1 MGIASPEF
9 VDNPENR
16 CPVILILDTSA
27 SMAGE
32 PIDSL
37 NKGIASFKFDVEQ
50 DPLASLRVEIAIVA
64 FGQQAEVLQDFVTVD
79 DFIAPKLST
88 EGKTALGAALK
99 LGLDILDIR
108 KTIYRREGI
117 QYYRPWVFLI
127 TDGAPT
133 DGEAWKIEA
142 ARIHQ
147 LETEGKLSFFT
158 IGVDGADED
167 ILKEIAPPQ
176 RPPLMLKNL
185 RFEELFRWLSSS
197 VRRVSTNQI
206 GGDMLALPAVTTW
219 GSTI

>member
-16 CPVILILDTSA
+16 CPVVLILDTSA
-27 SMAGE
+27 SMAGG

-50 DPLASLRVEIAIVA
+50 DPLASLRVELAIVT
-64 FGQQAEVLQDFVTVD
+64 FGQQVEVLQDFITID

-88 EGKTALGAALK
+88 EGKTPLGAALK

-117 QYYRPWVFLI
+117 QYYRPWVFLV

-133 DGEAWKIEA
+133 DGEGWKTEA

-147 LETEGKLSFFT
+147 LEKEGKLSFFT
-158 IGVDGADED
+158 IGVEGADED

-176 RPPLMLKNL
+176 RAPIMLKDL
-185 RFEELFRWLSSS
+185 KFEELFRWLSSS

-206 GGDMLALPAVTTW
+206 GGDMLTLPAVTTW